1 MISSRLFCHSAEWI
15 VSEESTFDIP
25 PETSFKLSK
34 VRIDATRSEILS
46 NQGSEPSSSATM
58 YFVLGLSLLDGKR
71 GNPLFDFGDEIV
83 FDNQRYR
90 INGIKRNFD
99 AVKAHHIEVSLS

>member
-1 MISSRLFCHSAEWI
+1 MISSKLFSQSAEWI
-15 VSEESTFDIP
+15 KSEESTFEIP
-25 PETSFKLSK
+25 DSISFKLSK
-34 VRIDATRSEILS
+34 IRVDATKSEYLS

-71 GNPLFDFGDEIV
+71 GNPLFDLGDEIV

-90 INGIKRNFD
+90 INGIKRSFD
-99 AVKAHHIEVSLS
+99 ALKAHHIEVSLS